1 MMESSVSSV
10 SSVPPEGDFEPI
22 TKTIRKRDGVT
33 VQSFEVEKIRR
44 AVSKAWLSE
53 YPEINSAAV
62 ERVIRLVLSSIENVE
77 VTVEDVQDLVEL
89 ALMKIAPKV
98 AKHYIIYREERAK
111 DIGSTSYVWRAR
123 HDSVT
128 RPDHADLDGTV
139 QYWDNPPITDKA
151 AGRRCNPGCDYNC
164 RCSASPIVNYIPALP
179 TPEPAINE

>member
-33 VQSFEVEKIRR
+33 VQSFDVEKIRR

-62 ERVIRLVLSSIENVE
+62 ERVIRLVVTSIENVE
-77 VTVEDVQDLVEL
+77 VTVEDIQDLVEL

-98 AKHYIIYREERAK
+98 AKHYII
-111 DIGSTSYVWRAR
+111 
-123 HDSVT
+123 
-128 RPDHADLDGTV
+128 
-139 QYWDNPPITDKA
+139 
-151 AGRRCNPGCDYNC
+151 
-164 RCSASPIVNYIPALP
+164 
-179 TPEPAINE
+179 